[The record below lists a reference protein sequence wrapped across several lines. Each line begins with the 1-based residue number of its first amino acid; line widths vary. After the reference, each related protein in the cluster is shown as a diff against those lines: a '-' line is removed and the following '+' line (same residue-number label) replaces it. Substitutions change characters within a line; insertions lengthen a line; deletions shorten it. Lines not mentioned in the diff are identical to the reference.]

1 MSANTTALGR
11 SPPPPVSECAGICE
25 STAHTIGMVFMF
37 LSAIALAG
45 GVVTSLLESL
55 TRFRMRVYRSK
66 ATVAQ
71 ENSFKPGRD
80 PFALLHCLQ
89 IMAVVSLGDG
99 TASNRMPAALDAFTA
114 WFQFSNLQ
122 IPALSMFQHYRLRHT
137 CDDRALDQFLGTVRA
152 SLFAILF
159 P

>member
-1 MSANTTALGR
+1 MSANATALGR
-11 SPPPPVSECAGICE
+11 SPPPVPECAGICE

-55 TRFRMRVYRSK
+55 TRFRMRVYRKK

-71 ENSFKPGRD
+71 ESSFKPGRD

-122 IPALSMFQHYRLRHT
+122 IPALSMFKHYGLRHT
-137 CDDRALDQFLGTVRA
+137 CDDGALDHFLGTVRA
-152 SLFAILF
+152 SLSAILF
-159 P
+159 A

>member
-1 MSANTTALGR
+1 MSNATALGG
-11 SPPPPVSECAGICE
+11 SPPPPVSDCAGICE
-25 STAHTIGMVFMF
+25 STARTIGMVFMC
-37 LSAIALAG
+37 LSVIALAG
-45 GVVTSLLESL
+45 GVVASLLESL
-55 TRFRMRVYRSK
+55 TRFRMRVYRGK

-99 TASNRMPAALDAFTA
+99 TASNRMPAALDEFTG

-122 IPALSMFQHYRLRHT
+122 IPALSMFKHYGLRHT

-152 SLFAILF
+152 SLFAVLF
-159 P
+159 A